1 MKSNRIATIV
11 LITGLGARFTA
22 QGTLAQ
28 LSLTE
33 AAAREF
39 VLKEITSPAAN
50 RSSDIVVAGTRA
62 FLKLPA
68 ASRGPAATA
77 LFSWAKTYVSSPAFN
92 ASYANYR
99 RGRIPQGRQYA
110 LTPRQQVQQDI
121 DEQLAGIA
129 QMRESAAQAPEK
141 DRARILE
148 SAKKVEATLK
158 DPKMLEQRVAQVTA
172 ERAQEG
178 GNDAALA
185 DDVEALT
192 PADPRRLFARRLRQF
207 LDATADVNFSAKT
220 IALTGG
226 PDGIEFIDKADRAK
240 PWMWQAAAIVG
251 REATV
256 AARSAAEAWLKEI
269 ER

>member
-1 MKSNRIATIV
+1 MTNRLATIV
-11 LITGLGARFTA
+11 LITGLGAGLGA
-22 QGTLAQ
+22 QGALAQ
-28 LSLTE
+28 LNLTE

-39 VLKEITSPAAN
+39 VLKEIASPAAD
-50 RSSDIVVAGTRA
+50 RSSDIAVAGTRA

-68 ASRGPAATA
+68 AARGPAATA
-77 LFSWAKTYVSSPAFN
+77 LFTWARTYVSSPAFN

-129 QMRESAAQAPEK
+129 LMRESAAKMPEK
-141 DRARILE
+141 DRAGILE

-158 DPKMLEQRVAQVTA
+158 DPAMFEQRVAQVAA

-207 LDATADVNFSAKT
+207 LDATADVNFSART

-226 PDGIEFIDKADRAK
+226 PDGIEFIDKADRAR